1 MNFRKNA
8 DQDRL
13 LNKMSP
19 QQGNVEPV
27 QQRRD
32 SFEELKIRLHQKLI
46 DRLNLAALAN
56 VNQEVLHQ
64 QIRDVTEILVS
75 EENIYLSHEN
85 KERLIT
91 EIQNETLGL
100 GPIERYVNDPEIS
113 DILVNTHNQVYIEKQ
128 GHLILTETKFKNDSH
143 VMLIIDRI
151 LSKIGRRVDESSP
164 MADARL
170 TDGSRVNAIIPPVS
184 IDGPMLSI
192 RKFRSD
198 ILSMSDLLRGK
209 SVSMPIVQF
218 LQAAVKARLNV
229 IISGG
234 TGAGKTTLLNILS
247 GFIPPDERIITIE
260 DSAELQLQQPHVV
273 RLETRPPNIE
283 GKGKIEQRELV
294 RNALRMRPN
303 RIIIG
308 EVRGNEIYDMLQ
320 AMNTGHDGSQTTIHA
335 NSSRDVLL
343 RLETLM
349 LLAGIEIREKAIR
362 QLISS
367 AIDIIIQINRYNDGS
382 RKIASVSEIVG
393 MEHDT
398 ITMQEI
404 FKFERTG
411 ISDNGEVLGDFVPT
425 GIRPNSLDRITAS
438 GAKLQTEIF
447 DR

>member
-1 MNFRKNA
+1 MNLRKRSEQENGS
-8 DQDRL
+8 
-13 LNKMSP
+13 NGP
-19 QQGNVEPV
+19 QHQAGPESM

-32 SFEELKIRLHQKLI
+32 SFEELKTRLHQKLI
-46 DRLNLAALAN
+46 ERLNLAALAN
-56 VNQEVLHQ
+56 LDQNLLRG
-64 QIRDVTEILVS
+64 QIREVTEMLVA
-75 EENIYLSHEN
+75 EENIFLSQDN
-85 KERLIT
+85 KERLIK

-113 DILVNTHNQVYIEKQ
+113 DILVNSYNQVYIEKN
-128 GHLILTETKFKNDSH
+128 GKLLLTETKFKSDSH

-170 TDGSRVNAIIPPVS
+170 QDGSRVNAIIPPVS

-192 RKFRSD
+192 RKFRTD
-198 ILSMSDLLRGK
+198 VLSMSDLLK
-209 SVSMPIVQF
+209 NNSIALPMIQF
-218 LQAAVKARLNV
+218 LQGAVKSRLNV

-247 GFIPPDERIITIE
+247 GYIPADERIITIE
-260 DSAELQLQQPHVV
+260 DSAELRLQQPHVV

-283 GKGKIEQRELV
+283 GKGTIEQRDLV

-308 EVRGNEIYDMLQ
+308 EVRGAEIYDMLQ
-320 AMNTGHDGSQTTIHA
+320 AMNTGHDGSLTTIHA

-349 LLAGIEIREKAIR
+349 LLAGVEIREKAIR

-367 AIDIIIQINRYNDGS
+367 AIDIVIQINRFSDGS
-382 RKIASVSEIVG
+382 RKISSISEIIG

-404 FKFERTG
+404 FKYERTG
-411 ISDNGEVLGDFVPT
+411 IGEDGQILGEYKAT
-425 GIRPNSLDRITAS
+425 GIRPNSLDQILTS
-438 GAKLQTEIF
+438 GVRLQTEVF
-447 DR
+447 NL